1 MDDFSAYYTKI
12 TSGAELEIFDRTG
25 NYPDII
31 VNLGA
36 LNGKFIFWRGASYLP
51 YWVNDSGK
59 KFYVEE
65 VVQRNGDGSD
75 IMPDRNNT
83 YSHVKIISISNESV
97 VIHWRYLPTFV
108 GGNPHLGVEA
118 TNFVDEYFTI
128 NPNGKV
134 IRTIKQGTVK
144 IDDWRDPSNMI
155 CLLYTSPSPRDG
167 LLSRMP
173 SSA

>member
-1 MDDFSAYYTKI
+1 M
-12 TSGAELEIFDRTG
+12 
-25 NYPDII
+25 
-31 VNLGA
+31 
-36 LNGKFIFWRGASYLP
+36 
-51 YWVNDSGK
+51 
-59 KFYVEE
+59 EE

-83 YSHVKIISISNESV
+83 YSHVKIISISDESV

-155 CLLYTSPSPRDG
+155 TQSFFLNSKGIKIESLVGAKSSRENTKIRGAALVSSNIVN
-167 LLSRMP
+167 LSLIHI
-173 SSA
+173 